1 MITMHISK
9 PLSNMLTRDRAT
21 VNV

>member
-9 PLSNMLTRDRAT
+9 PLSNMLTRDRET